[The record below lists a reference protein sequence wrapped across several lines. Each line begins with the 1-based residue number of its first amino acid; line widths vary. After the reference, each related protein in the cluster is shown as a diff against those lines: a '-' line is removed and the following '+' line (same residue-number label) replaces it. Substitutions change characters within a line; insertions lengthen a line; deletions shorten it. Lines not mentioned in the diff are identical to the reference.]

1 MLKRLTHGLILSTLL
16 SIAAAGVGTVQA
28 QEVKVP
34 ATAQDHL
41 DLAKVYEDK
50 VATYR
55 KEVDFHKK
63 MFESYQRQASPTGKA
78 GPNPWVT
85 KMKKHCQM
93 LIKDAEKLVKDAE
106 TSAEFHKLR
115 AKELEGK

>member
-1 MLKRLTHGLILSTLL
+1 MLKRFTHGLILATLL
-16 SIAAAGVGTVQA
+16 SVAGTGAAQA
-28 QEVKVP
+28 QDAKVP
-34 ATAQDHL
+34 VTAQDHL
-41 DLAKVYEDK
+41 DLAKVYEEK

-63 MFESYQRQASPTGKA
+63 MFESYQKQSASLPKA
-78 GPNPWVT
+78 GPNPWVV
-85 KMKKHCQM
+85 KMKKHCQT

-106 TSAEFHKLR
+106 ASAEFHKLR

>member
-1 MLKRLTHGLILSTLL
+1 MLKRLTHGLMLATLL
-16 SIAAAGVGTVQA
+16 SIGASGTAIGHA
-28 QEVKVP
+28 QDAKVP
-34 ATAQDHL
+34 VTVQDHL

-50 VATYR
+50 ATAYR
-55 KEVDFHKK
+55 KEVEFHKK
-63 MFESYQRQASPTGKA
+63 MFESYQKQVAPTGKT

-106 TSAEFHKLR
+106 ASAEFHKLR